1 MSVGRICEGYSR
13 HLDGPKSASISPLF
27 EPSSLPVFPVYIHSS
42 SQEEQMFRLLCT
54 EATAEVAGGFD
65 RCFWTIDVPR
75 ATRTYPAI
83 WHASASL
90 TAMYK
95 RIKDGEGRIENEKLY
110 QFSLV
115 QYNKSI
121 HKLLSINPTQA
132 EPNYYEQET
141 LLLASILFTSICI
154 LQGDHEKAKVHVD
167 KGVQLFNQWRFW
179 EHAAKSPRL
188 DGVSAT
194 KSLVAL
200 FTRFELQ
207 SSFSS
212 PPKPFWRTVSFDKRQ
227 LSSGSTSATDAYYE
241 QQQLLNNLIKVYRTQ
256 VYYHIKEMTHLLC
269 EQRLSYRYQYRRWKA
284 KFRELQDVD
293 DRAKLI
299 MQIYAHTIEVLL
311 FADPAEADLVW
322 DRYTYSFQ
330 RVFAQA
336 KELYE
341 IEMASNVKHDRN
353 ITLFAFSPV
362 PCHPCLGIGALCR
375 DGTLRRKSIEL
386 LKRWPLR
393 DGMINYKIAAACLT
407 AIMLYEES
415 HLKKEPPCRECEK
428 TPLTRI
434 CSSHRVIYRDMEQ
447 IGEGIVK
454 LRMTT
459 VEDVR
464 YDRPGKL
471 VDVAW

>member
-1 MSVGRICEGYSR
+1 M
-13 HLDGPKSASISPLF
+13 
-27 EPSSLPVFPVYIHSS
+27 PSSLPVFPIYIHSS
-42 SQEEQMFRLLCT
+42 KQEEQMFHLLCT

-65 RCFWTIDVPR
+65 RCFWTIDIPR

-95 RIKDGEGRIENEKLY
+95 RIKNGEHLIENGQLY
-110 QFSLV
+110 QFSLA

-121 HKLLSINPTQA
+121 QKILSINPQQV
-132 EPNYYEQET
+132 EPSYHEQET

-154 LQGDHEKAKVHVD
+154 LQGDQEKAKVHVD

-179 EHAAKSPRL
+179 EHFTKSPKVDDASSTTR
-188 DGVSAT
+188 
-194 KSLVAL
+194 SLVAL

-212 PPKPFWRTVSFDKRQ
+212 PPKPFWRTVSFDRRP
-227 LSSGSTSATDAYYE
+227 SPPGFTSATDAYYE

-256 VYYHIKEMTHLLC
+256 VYYHIKDMADLLS
-269 EQRLSYRYQYRRWKA
+269 EQRLPYRYQYRRWKA
-284 KFRELQDVD
+284 KFGELQDID

-299 MQIYAHTIEVLL
+299 MQMYAHTIEVLL
-311 FADPAEADLVW
+311 YADAAAAELVW
-322 DRYTYSFQ
+322 DRYTYSFK
-330 RVFAQA
+330 RVFGQA
-336 KELYE
+336 KELFE
-341 IEMASNVKHDRN
+341 LETDTDVKSKRV

-393 DGMINYKIAAACLT
+393 DGMVNYKIAAASLT
-407 AIMLYEES
+407 VIMLYEES
-415 HLKKEPPCRECEK
+415 HVKGEHPCRECEK
-428 TPLTRI
+428 TADTRI
-434 CSSHRVIYRDMEQ
+434 CGSHRVIYRDFEQ
-447 IGEGIVK
+447 TGDQKGR
-454 LRMTT
+454 LRMIS
-459 VEDVR
+459 VDDVR
-464 YDRPGKL
+464 HDRPGKV